1 MGCCSSKP
9 TPGKEYAAT
18 TPEVAP
24 FLPFAVSARTVI
36 DNAVEGMCM
45 DRGDEVNK
53 VNEEEPQ
60 PEDDESASIKLPLA
74 KAEAELDEVL
84 VRSPESAMAVQSP
97 PADDIPISSTYH
109 RVHSAEVAEQE
120 KKWQEE
126 QRLEAERR
134 EREVQ
139 EYKAATQIA

>member
-1 MGCCSSKP
+1 
-9 TPGKEYAAT
+9 
-18 TPEVAP
+18 
-24 FLPFAVSARTVI
+24 
-36 DNAVEGMCM
+36 M

-97 PADDIPISSTYH
+97 PSPPPRKTFQSADDIPISSTYH